1 MSAGKL
7 KLLLKTTTFTHFH
20 VVLPGLEHRE
30 TRATRHRASLCEN
43 RNHHRRRDLTLDT
56 FGA

>member
-1 MSAGKL
+1 MSGRKL

-30 TRATRHRASLCEN
+30 TRATQHRYVVSPAKAGSEFLGVHLRH
-43 RNHHRRRDLTLDT
+43 D
-56 FGA
+56 